1 MLMTFQ
7 GTSMSISSSSNSGDS
22 DFTTG
27 LAILIA
33 AQILSAYMG
42 AYTEDTYATH
52 GSHWRESLF
61 YSHVLS
67 LPLFLPLAPRLRA
80 QYAALAQTA
89 PLRPGELDKSHL
101 LPSVILDS
109 KATKAIINALP
120 SGLVF
125 LGLNIATQL
134 VCITGV
140 NILCASAGA
149 VTVTIVLNIRKLVSF
164 ILSTVLFGHEL
175 SGLMIG
181 GAVLVFAGGGIYGWE
196 SSEFGPFMF
205 LSVPIPVFAE
215 RVRREPWN

>member
-1 MLMTFQ
+1 
-7 GTSMSISSSSNSGDS
+7 MSISSSSEGGDS
-22 DFTTG
+22 DFATG

-80 QYAALAQTA
+80 QYSALASTP
-89 PLRPGELDKSHL
+89 PLNPTDLAKLRL
-101 LPSVILDS
+101 LPSALLDS
-109 KATKAIINALP
+109 PAAKSLVTALP
-120 SGLVF
+120 SGLIY
-125 LGLNIATQL
+125 LALNIATQL

-196 SSEFGPFMF
+196 SSEFF
-205 LSVPIPVFAE
+205 LPSP
-215 RVRREPWN
+215 RSS